1 MRDSA
6 IQKAGEFSVENLV
19 FKELRNRGILDKMT
33 DHIRNLQDKK
43 LSLKKK

>member
-33 DHIRNLQDKK
+33 DHIETYKIKN
-43 LSLKKK
+43 SL